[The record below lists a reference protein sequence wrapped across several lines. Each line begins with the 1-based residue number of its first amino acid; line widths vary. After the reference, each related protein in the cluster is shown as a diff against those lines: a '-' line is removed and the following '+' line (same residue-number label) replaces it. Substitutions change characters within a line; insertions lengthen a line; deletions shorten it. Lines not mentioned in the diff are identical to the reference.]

1 MTVQRDGASTW
12 VEQARAA
19 ASPSGSRD
27 VYDRWAETYDVDV
40 AGPTGDDYP
49 LPGIVAD
56 VVARLAD
63 PTTDVLDAACGTGL
77 VGAALAGHGFTSVD
91 GLDLSPRMLAR
102 ARARHVYHDLGP
114 ADLSQRLPGA
124 GDKFGVVT
132 CVNAF
137 EPGHLPRSAL
147 GEFARVVHRGGHIV
161 VTVGAARQGEM
172 EKHVQQ
178 LAGRGVVRLVETTEA
193 ELHPSTGECHVVA
206 VLEIVGSSQGSGP
219 RW

>member
-1 MTVQRDGASTW
+1 VTVQQDGASTW
-12 VEQARAA
+12 TEQARGAS
-19 ASPSGSRD
+19 SPSESRA
-27 VYDRWAETYDVDV
+27 VYDTWAETYDDDV
-40 AGPTGDDYP
+40 AGPGGDDYP
-49 LPGIVAD
+49 LPGTVAD
-56 VVARLAD
+56 VVARLAG
-63 PTTDVLDAACGTGL
+63 PTADVLDAACGTGL
-77 VGAALAGHGFTSVD
+77 VGAALARHGFTSVD
-91 GLDLSPRMLAR
+91 GLDVSPKMLSR

-114 ADLSQRLPGA
+114 ADLGQRVPGA

-161 VTVGAARQGEM
+161 LTVGDVRRGEI

-178 LAGRGVVRLVETTEA
+178 LAGRGVVRLVETSEA
-193 ELHPSTGECHVVA
+193 ELHRSTGECHVVA